1 MDRQTEK
8 PASGLFV
15 SASSSLRAEH
25 WVGGFDEVAGTENGG
40 GGVGNGREKDAGEG
54 GGSKGVGGGGD
65 AGGWGGEGSV
75 L

>member
-1 MDRQTEK
+1 M
-8 PASGLFV
+8 
-15 SASSSLRAEH
+15 
-25 WVGGFDEVAGTENGG
+25 GGFDEVAGTENGG

-65 AGGWGGEGSV
+65 AGSWGGEGSV